1 MLDLCSGLDK
11 VIKANILKGVNLP
24 AMDNDLSG
32 KAISLALAGKWEEA
46 LKVNAYILK
55 KNPKDVD
62 TLNRLA
68 KANSEVGNLTKAKSL
83 AKKVTKLDPF
93 NKIALK
99 SLEKWEKLKKGEP
112 GSPGFS
118 STQTF
123 LEEPGK
129 TKIVSLIRVGSVK
142 TVAKLDSGDQVRLN
156 THGHSATVCT
166 MNGNYIGRLP
176 DDLSARL
183 KQLLKHGNRYETF
196 VKSSSKEGVKI
207 FIREIKRVKKL
218 ADIPS
223 FSSEKIDYISFTPPE
238 LVRKKEDIVTTDE
251 LD

>member
-1 MLDLCSGLDK
+1 
-11 VIKANILKGVNLP
+11 
-24 AMDNDLSG
+24 MDNDLSV

-46 LKVNAYILK
+46 LKLNALILQ
-55 KNPKDVD
+55 KDPND
-62 TLNRLA
+62 TDALNRLA
-68 KANSEVGNLTKAKSL
+68 KANSELGNLTKARGL
-83 AKKVTKLDPF
+83 AKKVTRLDPF

-99 SLEKWEKLKKGEP
+99 SLEKWKKLKKGDARFP
-112 GSPGFS
+112 NPS

-129 TKIVSLIRVGSVK
+129 TKIVSLIRVGSSK
-142 TVAKLDSGDQVRLN
+142 TIAKLDSGDQVRLS
-156 THGHSATVCT
+156 THGHSATICT
-166 MNGNYIGRLP
+166 MDGMYVGRLP

-183 KQLLKHGNRYETF
+183 KQLFKHGNRYEAF
-196 VKSSSKEGVKI
+196 VKSSGKDGVKI
-207 FIREIKRVKKL
+207 FIREVKRAKKL

-238 LVRKKEDIVTTDE
+238 MVRKKEAIVTTDE